1 MAKQTTVEGEE
12 KLETDVTVGGRE
24 IQAVSD
30 TDEVESVLGWMTI
43 YTIGPSFTVEREWL
57 EVRASELGIPHNML
71 PSEVTPKRAF
81 TRASKKLPSEAEID
95 LPADVEIN
103 TTRDD
108 YSHFDLEITDRRD
121 GELHSE
127 VIGVLEY
134 DEKEVYT
141 RAKTSNPEYIEWFQ
155 ILSREYK
162 ELFDL
167 MGRSN
172 LGKDVRKSVRSFC
185 NDHSTSVKMRD
196 AGAVYFVP
204 AHYQD
209 HLEAFQTLISDIDEH
224 WKDEGFEC
232 RIDPVEVIDSPSKRQ
247 MVEEKVQKQLTETVD
262 GIVEE
267 ALEKFDEERAAN
279 EVVSE
284 LGKELASVES
294 LAVEHN
300 TLLNAEMSV
309 QEALENWKDSVKS
322 EQEAL
327 VQGLVDEVEV

>member
-1 MAKQTTVEGEE
+1 MAKQTTVDGGE
-12 KLETDVTVGGRE
+12 KLETDVTVGGRK

-30 TDEVESVLGWMTI
+30 ADEVESVLGWMTI
-43 YTIGPSFTVEREWL
+43 YTIGPSFKVDRKWLVER
-57 EVRASELGIPHNML
+57 AAELGIPQNML
-71 PSEVTPKRAF
+71 PTEVTPKRAF
-81 TRASKKLPSEAEID
+81 TRASKKLPSEAEIN
-95 LPADVEIN
+95 LPEDVEIN

-108 YSHFDLEITDRRD
+108 YSHFDLEITDRRN

-134 DEKEVYT
+134 DDGEVYT
-141 RAKTSNPEYIEWFQ
+141 KAKTSNPEYIEWFQ

-172 LGKDVRKSVRSFC
+172 LGKDIRKSVRGFC

-204 AHYQD
+204 AHYQE
-209 HLEAFQTLISDIDEH
+209 HLEAFQTLVEDIDEY
-224 WKDEGFEC
+224 WKDGGFEC
-232 RIDPVEVIDSPSKRQ
+232 RIDAVEVIDSPSKRK
-247 MVEEKVQKQLTETVD
+247 MVEEKVQKQLTQTVD

-267 ALEKFDEERAAN
+267 ALEKFDEDQASN

-284 LGKELASVES
+284 LGKELSKAEN

-309 QEALENWKDSVKS
+309 QEALKSWKQSVRDDQ
-322 EQEAL
+322 EQL
-327 VQGLVDEVEV
+327 VQELVDEVTV